1 MAAMTPGLAGQR
13 GLRGEILVELK
24 KSQPVTAKDLAGV
37 FDVSANAIRRH
48 LKELETEGLV
58 RYAREN
64 RGTGAPT
71 YAFSLSEN
79 GEALFPTQYGEV
91 LADVL
96 EVVARNGGRQAIR
109 EMFAERFREQADRIR
124 AELPEASLE
133 QKVEAVATLLTDQGF
148 MAAWSNG
155 QDSFTLAEHN
165 CSVRSAAEQF
175 PEICAAEA
183 EFLREVLQADVK
195 RNTYIPE
202 GCNACQYS
210 ISMRGANGGKHESV
224 TDIELE
230 DEQNE

>member
-1 MAAMTPGLAGQR
+1 MGAMTPGLAGQR
-13 GLRGEILVELK
+13 GLRGEILVALK
-24 KSQPVTAKDLAGV
+24 KSQPVTAKELAGV
-37 FDVSANAIRRH
+37 FEVSTNAIRRH
-48 LKELETEGLV
+48 LKELEAEGLV
-58 RYAREN
+58 QYTREN

-71 YAFSLSEN
+71 FAFSLSEN

-96 EVVARNGGRQAIR
+96 ELVARNGGRQAVR
-109 EMFAERFREQADRIR
+109 EMFAERFREQADRIQ
-124 AELPEASLE
+124 AELPGASLE
-133 QKVEAVATLLTDQGF
+133 KKVEAVVALLSDQGF

-155 QDSFTLAEHN
+155 QGTLTLTAHN

-183 EFLREVLQADVK
+183 NFLQDVLQADVK

-210 ISMRGANGGKHESV
+210 ISLPGTPAAKPEALGYRGS
-224 TDIELE
+224 E
-230 DEQNE
+230 DCKDE

>member
-1 MAAMTPGLAGQR
+1 MVAMTPRLAGQR
-13 GLRGEILVELK
+13 GLRGEILLELK
-24 KSQPVTAKDLAGV
+24 KSQPVTAKELAGV

-48 LKELETEGLV
+48 LKELEAEGLV

-79 GEALFPTQYGEV
+79 GEELFPTKYGEV

-96 EVVARNGGRQAIR
+96 ELVARNGGRQAIR

-133 QKVEAVATLLTDQGF
+133 QKVEAVATFLSDQGF

-155 QDSFTLAEHN
+155 QDSLTLAEHN

-210 ISMRGANGGKHESV
+210 ISTRGTTDGKQESV
-224 TDIELE
+224 ADIELE
-230 DEQNE
+230 DKQNE